1 MTGSLHNDAMFC
13 HDTAVKKRRWRILL
27 SLLIVLVIA
36 AVATAPWA
44 FRTYVEGAPDPAFAL
59 PSGAQPAATDVNG
72 SWTVQQGSQ
81 AGYRAEQKLLWQTVE
96 VNGRTS
102 DVTGH
107 AEVTESRLVSAEFT
121 VNVASIASAHPGRDE
136 RFRGPDVMDS
146 AKFPTAQVT
155 VSAPVDLTPVP
166 DDGRPVDVEVPIH
179 LTLHGVSRPASAH
192 TTIAR
197 NGDQVDV
204 AGAIPVRFYDYNVS
218 PPKPFASLLAVQP
231 VATIEFLVHLAKA

>member
-1 MTGSLHNDAMFC
+1 MHNDGAFC
-13 HDTAVKKRRWRILL
+13 HHTDVKKRRWRILL
-27 SLLIVLVIA
+27 GLLIVLVIA
-36 AVATAPWA
+36 AVAAAPWA
-44 FRTYVEGAPDPAFAL
+44 FRNYVEGAPEPALAL
-59 PSGAQPAATDVNG
+59 PPGAQPASTDVNG
-72 SWTVQQGSQ
+72 SWTVQPGSQ
-81 AGYRAEQKLLWQTVE
+81 AGYRAEQKLLWQTVD

-107 AEVTESRLVSAEFT
+107 AEVTESRLVWAEFT
-121 VNVASIASAHPGRDE
+121 VDVASIASAHHGRDD
-136 RFRGPDVMDS
+136 RFRGPDVMDT
-146 AKFPTAQVT
+146 ATYPTAQVT
-155 VSAPVDLTPVP
+155 VSAPVDLTSVP
-166 DDGRPVDVEVPIH
+166 DDGRAVEVEVPIH

-197 NGDQVDV
+197 NGDRVDV